1 MVNPAAVSAAVNV
14 ANFVINQNVNPET
27 DSAMLTKIEDY
38 SKSNSV
44 LGVPSHEGL
53 IADSPMIKCLQ
64 ETAGAGNG
72 TNFCAPGIAYVFYE
86 RRSQGKSSAVRYFCR
101 KDCKKNGRRSL
112 HIGASSAAAGDEA
125 TTYFQRV
132 AADLD
137 VDFTSNWARCL
148 VDAMSKAPNEK
159 LSPFLFLDEFNDGS
173 TVDLQNL
180 NGFMRA
186 CQSLG
191 FYLIIVTSDQKI
203 ADNVMSLNAWE
214 KMRPLKY
221 IHNGPTENIEG
232 QPGYEEN
239 KTANWKKRDWT
250 HEQLKKVVIERE
262 GEFGDYSFILPKSTP
277 TDALIRARQ
286 INEMQGVVLPNAS
299 SLSAEECPEQGIGWC
314 CFA

>member
-27 DSAMLTKIEDY
+27 DSAMLTKMEDY

-53 IADSPMIKCLQ
+53 IADSPMINCLQ

-72 TNFCAPGIAYVFYE
+72 TNFCASGIAYVFYE

-101 KDCKKNGRRSL
+101 KDCQKNGRRSL
-112 HIGASSAAAGDEA
+112 HVGASSGGGGGGA

-148 VDAMSKAPNEK
+148 VAAMSKAPNEK

-173 TVDLQNL
+173 IVDLQDL
-180 NGFMRA
+180 NRFMRV
-186 CQSLG
+186 CHNLG
-191 FYLIIVTSDQKI
+191 FYLILVTSERNI
-203 ADNVMSLNAWE
+203 AEDVMTLNAWGE
-214 KMRPLKY
+214 MRPLKY
-221 IHNGPTENIEG
+221 IHEGPTENIEG

-239 KTANWKKRDWT
+239 KTVNWRRVDWT
-250 HEQLKKVVIERE
+250 HEQLKKVVIQHE
-262 GEFGDYSFILPKSTP
+262 GDFDDYSFIPPKSTP

-286 INEMQGVVLPNAS
+286 INERQGVV
-299 SLSAEECPEQGIGWC
+299 
-314 CFA
+314 